1 MVPDRYI
8 FEVAIESTGS
18 SLRWLRDTFV
28 GPGGDSGFDELVG
41 EAADVACG
49 ADGLLCFPFV
59 DGASRAPW
67 YADGARAALPRRRL
81 RPYPR
86 PPGPGHAGGDRV
98 SVPLDDVDPDPARR
112 APGPAV
118 RQRSDRIGDGEA
130 RSAVWTQLK
139 ADVLGTPLRVP
150 RVADLAAAGA
160 AILAGVAA
168 GVFEDA
174 AAGVAGLVRWDRQYD
189 RTRNAAP
196 RTASSARL
204 RTRLPARRPDVR
216 PDGPGGDTQPEPALG
231 NEIRVKG
238 SMTTSMGKTLRLGR
252 LFDADSNTSMI
263 LPMDHGVEEPVYGE
277 LERPQELIA
286 SLAGAGVNAFLM
298 RRGLAAFAAETIAGR
313 AGWVQ
318 RLTGARG
325 CHPAWRT
332 SSSCS
337 PGSRRRC
344 ATAPT
349 PSCRRSSSARRPRR
363 SSSPQ
368 LGAIADECNRLGIPL
383 LAEIFPVGGPD
394 ATPYDGPY
402 TVDDMRVAVRVA
414 SEEGADFIKTWYTG
428 DPESFS
434 RVIDYSLVPVLIAG
448 GPKAR
453 NDRDVLQMVRGAM
466 DAGASGIAM
475 GRKIW
480 QSRDPAAMV
489 GRAGRDHPPRCERGR
504 GAELLAPVAAP
515 AG

>member
-1 MVPDRYI
+1 
-8 FEVAIESTGS
+8 
-18 SLRWLRDTFV
+18 
-28 GPGGDSGFDELVG
+28 
-41 EAADVACG
+41 
-49 ADGLLCFPFV
+49 
-59 DGASRAPW
+59 
-67 YADGARAALPRRRL
+67 
-81 RPYPR
+81 
-86 PPGPGHAGGDRV
+86 
-98 SVPLDDVDPDPARR
+98 
-112 APGPAV
+112 
-118 RQRSDRIGDGEA
+118 
-130 RSAVWTQLK
+130 
-139 ADVLGTPLRVP
+139 
-150 RVADLAAAGA
+150 
-160 AILAGVAA
+160 
-168 GVFEDA
+168 
-174 AAGVAGLVRWDRQYD
+174 
-189 RTRNAAP
+189 
-196 RTASSARL
+196 
-204 RTRLPARRPDVR
+204 
-216 PDGPGGDTQPEPALG
+216 
-231 NEIRVKG
+231 
-238 SMTTSMGKTLRLGR
+238 MTTSMGKTLRLGR

-318 RLTGARG
+318 RLTG
-325 CHPAWRT
+325 RT
-332 SSSCS
+332 GLS
-337 PGSRRRC
+337 PGLELEQLVFAGVEEALRNG
-344 ATAPT
+344 ADAVVPT
-349 PSCRRSSSARRPRR
+349 FFVGPETEAIQV
-363 SSSPQ
+363 PQ
-368 LGAIADECNRLGIPL
+368 LGAIADECNKLGIPL

-428 DPESFS
+428 DPESFR

-489 GRAGRDHPPRCERGR
+489 AALAAIIRHGASVDEA
-504 GAELLAPVAAP
+504 AELLAPVPTP